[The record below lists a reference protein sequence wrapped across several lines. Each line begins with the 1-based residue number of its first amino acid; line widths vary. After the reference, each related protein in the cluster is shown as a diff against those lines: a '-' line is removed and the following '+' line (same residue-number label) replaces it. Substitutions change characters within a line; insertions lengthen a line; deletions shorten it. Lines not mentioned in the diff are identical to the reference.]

1 MLVDMRPVESSENI
15 TIMDEIDELLG
26 TRRSY
31 GWNSGSRPSM
41 ISAKYRLK
49 EERRKVLKISVN
61 KMKKID
67 DAESSLCRS
76 VLINNTVKRLQAETR
91 DDRTTGRTSPASPPS
106 PTSTGYHGYHSP
118 QLQAQ
123 PCGGG
128 GTGGGNPQLVDITNL
143 RESSPNGVGP
153 GGVGTNGA
161 VVGVCKTLANNNNNN
176 INNNNN
182 NTTTK
187 PMMMDVQSS
196 SLTAADQH
204 HHHHHHHHHLNSL
217 HNHSHHHHHHHNQHH
232 QHHHLHQSHL
242 HQNHH
247 HHHNF
252 HQTHQSSVSGC
263 SLPVQYTYDDV
274 EDEDDDTIA
283 SIMMQLP
290 SSTAAGGQSSSPCG
304 KRRRPSVD
312 EPLDD
317 LLSQFI
323 CNNNQREDED
333 VNVVDLDL
341 HEYPAAKRL
350 RTDEAAAAAAA
361 VAAATAASVTST
373 TTSSS
378 VTTADLCS
386 SDCWSLM
393 DTSCCDDTL
402 DLYGGQ
408 VPAAVEHQDVLL
420 PAAAAQSVAVTDC
433 CPLPSSSSLTT
444 LTSSASASASSSTHQ
459 DDHFGVSSTVAAS
472 GSTSPTSLS
481 CGQASM
487 FSEMQSAMFRNLIA
501 SLES

>member
-1 MLVDMRPVESSENI
+1 MRHVESSENI

-106 PTSTGYHGYHSP
+106 PTSYGYHTP
-118 QLQAQ
+118 QQQ
-123 PCGGG
+123 SCGGSLNNNSNINNNNNNNNHH
-128 GTGGGNPQLVDITNL
+128 NPQLVDITNL
-143 RESSPNGVGP
+143 RESPKSNV
-153 GGVGTNGA
+153 A
-161 VVGVCKTLANNNNNN
+161 AANKPADSALDPTS
-176 INNNNN
+176 
-182 NTTTK
+182 TTTT
-187 PMMMDVQSS
+187 SS
-196 SLTAADQH
+196 TG
-204 HHHHHHHHHLNSL
+204 
-217 HNHSHHHHHHHNQHH
+217 
-232 QHHHLHQSHL
+232 
-242 HQNHH
+242 
-247 HHHNF
+247 
-252 HQTHQSSVSGC
+252 VSYSYG
-263 SLPVQYTYDDV
+263 D
-274 EDEDDDTIA
+274 DDDTIT

-290 SSTAAGGQSSSPCG
+290 STANPTITTTATTHVTPAASSQTP
-304 KRRRPSVD
+304 KRKRSVD

-323 CNNNQREDED
+323 NSGSGGGHREDED

-361 VAAATAASVTST
+361 ASNT
-373 TTSSS
+373 
-378 VTTADLCS
+378 
-386 SDCWSLM
+386 DCWTLM
-393 DTSCCDDTL
+393 DSCCDAL

-420 PAAAAQSVAVTDC
+420 PAAVVTAAAAAAAAAAANNCSN
-433 CPLPSSSSLTT
+433 SHH
-444 LTSSASASASSSTHQ
+444 TSSASADCGQPPSCQLQT
-459 DDHFGVSSTVAAS
+459 DDHYGTAGS
-472 GSTSPTSLS
+472 GSTSPTNLS

>member
-1 MLVDMRPVESSENI
+1 MLLVNHGQMLVDMRPVESSENI

-106 PTSTGYHGYHSP
+106 PMSAGYGYHGP
-118 QLQAQ
+118 QQSQ
-123 PCGGG
+123 PCVGA
-128 GTGGGNPQLVDITNL
+128 GGNPQLVDITNL
-143 RESSPNGVGP
+143 RESSIGGANGVAS
-153 GGVGTNGA
+153 VG
-161 VVGVCKTLANNNNNN
+161 KTLTNNNSN

-182 NTTTK
+182 K
-187 PMMMDVQSS
+187 PLTDAQSS
-196 SLTAADQH
+196 SLAADQH
-204 HHHHHHHHHLNSL
+204 Q
-217 HNHSHHHHHHHNQHH
+217 SHHHHHHHN
-232 QHHHLHQSHL
+232 
-242 HQNHH
+242 HH
-247 HHHNF
+247 HHH
-252 HQTHQSSVSGC
+252 HQIQHQHHQSSSTTVS
-263 SLPVQYTYDDV
+263 QYDYDDDV
-274 EDEDDDTIA
+274 DDDDVEDDDTIA

-290 SSTAAGGQSSSPCG
+290 SSTTNGNGSSSSSCS
-304 KRRRPSVD
+304 KRKRPVD

-323 CNNNQREDED
+323 NNSQREDED

-361 VAAATAASVTST
+361 AAAAVAAAAHAVTSPST
-373 TTSSS
+373 
-378 VTTADLCS
+378 VTTDLCS

-393 DTSCCDDTL
+393 DTCCDENL

-420 PAAAAQSVAVTDC
+420 PVVAAQSVAAAADC
-433 CPLPSSSSLTT
+433 CPLLSSSS
-444 LTSSASASASSSTHQ
+444 SSHDEHYGGGSP
-459 DDHFGVSSTVAAS
+459 
-472 GSTSPTSLS
+472 GSTSPTNLS

>member
-1 MLVDMRPVESSENI
+1 MLVEMRPVESSENI

-106 PTSTGYHGYHSP
+106 PTSAGYGYHSP
-118 QLQAQ
+118 QQSQ
-123 PCGGG
+123 PCGGQ
-128 GTGGGNPQLVDITNL
+128 GGNPQLVDITNL
-143 RESSPNGVGP
+143 RESSCTNGT
-153 GGVGTNGA
+153 GGVG
-161 VVGVCKTLANNNNNN
+161 VGGNPVTVGKTLANNNNNN
-176 INNNNN
+176 NTSSNNNN
-182 NTTTK
+182 K
-187 PMMMDVQSS
+187 PLTEAQS
-196 SLTAADQH
+196 LLAAD
-204 HHHHHHHHHLNSL
+204 HHHHHHHLL
-217 HNHSHHHHHHHNQHH
+217 HHHHLQHHHHNNNHHHHHHHQQLQQQQHH
-232 QHHHLHQSHL
+232 QHL
-242 HQNHH
+242 HH
-247 HHHNF
+247 HHH
-252 HQTHQSSVSGC
+252 QQQQQQQQQSSSVTAPGGP
-263 SLPVQYTYDDV
+263 LPYGYDDEV
-274 EDEDDDTIA
+274 DDEDVDDEEVDDDDVDDDTIA
-283 SIMMQLP
+283 SIMMHLP
-290 SSTAAGGQSSSPCG
+290 SSSPRG
-304 KRRRPSVD
+304 KRKRCVD

-323 CNNNQREDED
+323 NNNQREDED

-361 VAAATAASVTST
+361 AAVAAVVAGTTPSAADATPLAT
-373 TTSSS
+373 
-378 VTTADLCS
+378 DLCS
-386 SDCWSLM
+386 PDCWSLM
-393 DTSCCDDTL
+393 DACCDDSL

-420 PAAAAQSVAVTDC
+420 QPTSVTAASVDC
-433 CPLPSSSSLTT
+433 CSSLS
-444 LTSSASASASSSTHQ
+444 LPPPPPSLDEQHHHYGVSASSSSAT
-459 DDHFGVSSTVAAS
+459 
-472 GSTSPTSLS
+472 GSTSPTNLS

>member
-91 DDRTTGRTSPASPPS
+91 DERTTGRTSPASPPS
-106 PTSTGYHGYHSP
+106 PMSAGYGYHSP
-118 QLQAQ
+118 QQSQ
-123 PCGGG
+123 PCGGP
-128 GTGGGNPQLVDITNL
+128 GGNPQLVDITNL
-143 RESSPNGVGP
+143 RESSCTNGTGSVGVG
-153 GGVGTNGA
+153 GNAVTVG
-161 VVGVCKTLANNNNNN
+161 KTLANNNNNN
-176 INNNNN
+176 NNNLSSNNNNKPLTESQSQLLATDHHHHHHLLHHHHLQHHHHN
-182 NTTTK
+182 NNHN
-187 PMMMDVQSS
+187 
-196 SLTAADQH
+196 H
-204 HHHHHHHHHLNSL
+204 HHHHHHQL
-217 HNHSHHHHHHHNQHH
+217 QHQQ
-232 QHHHLHQSHL
+232 QHHHLH
-242 HQNHH
+242 HQ
-247 HHHNF
+247 
-252 HQTHQSSVSGC
+252 QQQSSVSASGGPL
-263 SLPVQYTYDDV
+263 SYGYDDEV
-274 EDEDDDTIA
+274 DDEEVDDEEVDDDDVDDDTIA

-290 SSTAAGGQSSSPCG
+290 SSSPRN
-304 KRRRPSVD
+304 KRKRCVD

-323 CNNNQREDED
+323 NNQREEED

-361 VAAATAASVTST
+361 AAVAAVVAGTTPSSADTTPLAT
-373 TTSSS
+373 
-378 VTTADLCS
+378 DLCS
-386 SDCWSLM
+386 PDCWSLM
-393 DTSCCDDTL
+393 DACCDDSL
-402 DLYGGQ
+402 DLYGSQ
-408 VPAAVEHQDVLL
+408 VPSAVEHQDALL
-420 PAAAAQSVAVTDC
+420 QPTTNTSTSVDC
-433 CPLPSSSSLTT
+433 CSSLSLSLPPPPPT
-444 LTSSASASASSSTHQ
+444 LDEQHQHYGVAASSSAT
-459 DDHFGVSSTVAAS
+459 
-472 GSTSPTSLS
+472 GSTSPTNLS

>member
-106 PTSTGYHGYHSP
+106 PTSAGYGYHGP
-118 QLQAQ
+118 QQSQ
-123 PCGGG
+123 PCGGP
-128 GTGGGNPQLVDITNL
+128 GGNPQLVDITNL
-143 RESSPNGVGP
+143 RESSCTNGTGSVGVG
-153 GGVGTNGA
+153 GNAVTVG
-161 VVGVCKTLANNNNNN
+161 KTLANNNNNN
-176 INNNNN
+176 NNISSNNNNN
-182 NTTTK
+182 K
-187 PMMMDVQSS
+187 PLTEAQS
-196 SLTAADQH
+196 LLLAADHHHHHLLHHHHLQHHHHNNNH
-204 HHHHHHHHHLNSL
+204 HHHHHHHQL
-217 HNHSHHHHHHHNQHH
+217 QQQ
-232 QHHHLHQSHL
+232 QHHHLH
-242 HQNHH
+242 HH
-247 HHHNF
+247 HH
-252 HQTHQSSVSGC
+252 QQQQSSSATASGGP
-263 SLPVQYTYDDV
+263 LPYGYDDEV
-274 EDEDDDTIA
+274 DDEDVDDEEVDDDDVDDDTIA

-290 SSTAAGGQSSSPCG
+290 SSSPRG
-304 KRRRPSVD
+304 KRKRCVD

-323 CNNNQREDED
+323 NNNQREDED

-361 VAAATAASVTST
+361 AAVAAVVAGTTPSAADSTPLAT
-373 TTSSS
+373 
-378 VTTADLCS
+378 DLCS
-386 SDCWSLM
+386 PDCWSLM
-393 DTSCCDDTL
+393 DACCDDSL

-420 PAAAAQSVAVTDC
+420 QPTTVTSASVDC
-433 CPLPSSSSLTT
+433 CSSLSLPPPPPSLDEQHQHYGVATSSSSAT
-444 LTSSASASASSSTHQ
+444 
-459 DDHFGVSSTVAAS
+459 
-472 GSTSPTSLS
+472 GSTSPTNLS

>member
-1 MLVDMRPVESSENI
+1 MRPVESSENI

-41 ISAKYRLK
+41 ISAKYRMK

-91 DDRTTGRTSPASPPS
+91 DDRTAGRTSPASPPS
-106 PTSTGYHGYHSP
+106 PTSYGYHSP
-118 QLQAQ
+118 QQQ
-123 PCGGG
+123 PCGNVNINNNNNNN
-128 GTGGGNPQLVDITNL
+128 NPQLVDITNL
-143 RESSPNGVGP
+143 RESPVG
-153 GGVGTNGA
+153 GKINATNKPDT
-161 VVGVCKTLANNNNNN
+161 VLDVTS
-176 INNNNN
+176 
-182 NTTTK
+182 TTTT
-187 PMMMDVQSS
+187 SS
-196 SLTAADQH
+196 TGLS
-204 HHHHHHHHHLNSL
+204 
-217 HNHSHHHHHHHNQHH
+217 
-232 QHHHLHQSHL
+232 
-242 HQNHH
+242 
-247 HHHNF
+247 
-252 HQTHQSSVSGC
+252 
-263 SLPVQYTYDDV
+263 YDY
-274 EDEDDDTIA
+274 DDDTIT

-290 SSTAAGGQSSSPCG
+290 SAAASSQTP
-304 KRRRPSVD
+304 KRKRSVD

-323 CNNNQREDED
+323 NSNQREDED

-341 HEYPAAKRL
+341 HEFPAAKRL
-350 RTDEAAAAAAA
+350 RTDEAAAAAASN
-361 VAAATAASVTST
+361 VNTS
-373 TTSSS
+373 
-378 VTTADLCS
+378 ADLCTP
-386 SDCWSLM
+386 DWLM
-393 DTSCCDDTL
+393 ETCCDSL

-420 PAAAAQSVAVTDC
+420 PAAVVTAAAAAAAAAAASNSSQCSVDC
-433 CPLPSSSSLTT
+433 GQ
-444 LTSSASASASSSTHQ
+444 TSPEPDTE
-459 DDHFGVSSTVAAS
+459 DHFGGS
-472 GSTSPTSLS
+472 GSTSPTNLS

>member
-1 MLVDMRPVESSENI
+1 MRPVESSENI

-106 PTSTGYHGYHSP
+106 PTSAGYGYHSP
-118 QLQAQ
+118 QQSQ
-123 PCGGG
+123 PCGGSV
-128 GTGGGNPQLVDITNL
+128 GNPQLVDITNL
-143 RESSPNGVGP
+143 RESPTNGVGNVVA
-153 GGVGTNGA
+153 VG
-161 VVGVCKTLANNNNNN
+161 KTLANNNNN
-176 INNNNN
+176 ISNNNNN
-182 NTTTK
+182 NNNSSNK
-187 PMMMDVQSS
+187 PLTDAQSS
-196 SLTAADQH
+196 SLLGVDQHHHHHPHPHQNSNH
-204 HHHHHHHHHLNSL
+204 HHHHHHHH
-217 HNHSHHHHHHHNQHH
+217 NHHHHHHHHHNHPHHH
-232 QHHHLHQSHL
+232 QHH
-242 HQNHH
+242 
-247 HHHNF
+247 
-252 HQTHQSSVSGC
+252 QSSLVMAGES
-263 SLPVQYTYDDV
+263 VMQYEYDDDD
-274 EDEDDDTIA
+274 EDEDDEDAIA

-290 SSTAAGGQSSSPCG
+290 SSTSTSPCG
-304 KRRRPSVD
+304 GGAGGSKRKRSVD

-323 CNNNQREDED
+323 NNNQREDED

-361 VAAATAASVTST
+361 AAAEVQAAAATATGTGSSSNSSNSNSPPST
-373 TTSSS
+373 TTSTSA
-378 VTTADLCS
+378 TDLCS

-393 DTSCCDDTL
+393 DTCCDDTL

-420 PAAAAQSVAVTDC
+420 PAVAAQSVAAAAAAVDC
-433 CPLPSSSSLTT
+433 CPLPPSP
-444 LTSSASASASSSTHQ
+444 SALLQ
-459 DDHFGVSSTVAAS
+459 DDHYGSVAVSAA
-472 GSTSPTSLS
+472 GSTSPTNLS

>member
-1 MLVDMRPVESSENI
+1 
-15 TIMDEIDELLG
+15 MDEIDELLG

-106 PTSTGYHGYHSP
+106 PTSVGYGYHGGQP
-118 QLQAQ
+118 LQTQ
-123 PCGGG
+123 PCPG
-128 GTGGGNPQLVDITNL
+128 GGGNPQLVDITNL
-143 RESSPNGVGP
+143 RESPACNGGNNNNGVS
-153 GGVGTNGA
+153 
-161 VVGVCKTLANNNNNN
+161 VGVTSVGKTLQTNNNNNN
-176 INNNNN
+176 VNNNN
-182 NTTTK
+182 NTTTNNK
-187 PMMMDVQSS
+187 SLTAASSDTLQSS
-196 SLTAADQH
+196 SLLTVDQQHQLHHHHHLHHLHHHHHHQQHHHHQHHQQQQQQQLQSSSALTTLHHHHQQQQHPQQH
-204 HHHHHHHHHLNSL
+204 HHHHHHH
-217 HNHSHHHHHHHNQHH
+217 QP
-232 QHHHLHQSHL
+232 
-242 HQNHH
+242 
-247 HHHNF
+247 
-252 HQTHQSSVSGC
+252 SS
-263 SLPVQYTYDDV
+263 YDDYDDDDDDADDDDDDDDAAV
-274 EDEDDDTIA
+274 VDDDEDDTIA

-290 SSTAAGGQSSSPCG
+290 SSTTSAAGGRR
-304 KRRRPSVD
+304 KRSRTADVQQQQQD

-323 CNNNQREDED
+323 GGQREDED

-361 VAAATAASVTST
+361 AAAVQATSCSSSSPSAAASVSATA
-373 TTSSS
+373 
-378 VTTADLCS
+378 ADLCS

-393 DTSCCDDTL
+393 DTCCDDSTL

-420 PAAAAQSVAVTDC
+420 PAVVTAQSVAAASVADC
-433 CPLPSSSSLTT
+433 CPLSLQQSCSSPSS
-444 LTSSASASASSSTHQ
+444 Q
-459 DDHFGVSSTVAAS
+459 DEHYA

>member
-106 PTSTGYHGYHSP
+106 PTSAGYGYHGP
-118 QLQAQ
+118 QQTQ
-123 PCGGG
+123 PCGGP
-128 GTGGGNPQLVDITNL
+128 GGNPQLVDITNL
-143 RESSPNGVGP
+143 RESSCTNGTGSVGVGGNP
-153 GGVGTNGA
+153 VAGG
-161 VVGVCKTLANNNNNN
+161 KTLTNNNNNNNNN
-176 INNNNN
+176 ISSNNNNN
-182 NTTTK
+182 NK
-187 PMMMDVQSS
+187 PLTETQS
-196 SLTAADQH
+196 LLLAAD
-204 HHHHHHHHHLNSL
+204 HHHHHHLL
-217 HNHSHHHHHHHNQHH
+217 HHHHLQHHHHNNNHHHHHQLQQQQNHHHHLHHHHHHQ
-232 QHHHLHQSHL
+232 QQ
-242 HQNHH
+242 
-247 HHHNF
+247 
-252 HQTHQSSVSGC
+252 QSSSAAAPGGP
-263 SLPVQYTYDDV
+263 LPYGYDDDV
-274 EDEDDDTIA
+274 EDEEVDDEEVDDEEVDDDTIA

-290 SSTAAGGQSSSPCG
+290 SSSPRS
-304 KRRRPSVD
+304 KRKRCVD

-323 CNNNQREDED
+323 NNNQREDED

-361 VAAATAASVTST
+361 AAVAAVVAGT
-373 TTSSS
+373 TPSADATSSA
-378 VTTADLCS
+378 TDLCS
-386 SDCWSLM
+386 PDCWSLM
-393 DTSCCDDTL
+393 DTCCDDSL

-420 PAAAAQSVAVTDC
+420 QPTTASVDC
-433 CPLPSSSSLTT
+433 CSSLSLPPPPPTPSLDEQHQHYGVATSSSS
-444 LTSSASASASSSTHQ
+444 SAT
-459 DDHFGVSSTVAAS
+459 
-472 GSTSPTSLS
+472 GSTSPTNLS

>member
-106 PTSTGYHGYHSP
+106 PTSAGYGYHNP
-118 QLQAQ
+118 QQSQ
-123 PCGGG
+123 PCGGP
-128 GTGGGNPQLVDITNL
+128 GGNPQLVDITNL
-143 RESSPNGVGP
+143 RESSCTNGT
-153 GGVGTNGA
+153 GGVGVGGTA
-161 VVGVCKTLANNNNNN
+161 VAGGKSLTNNNNNN
-176 INNNNN
+176 NLSSNNNNN
-182 NTTTK
+182 NNNK
-187 PMMMDVQSS
+187 PLTEAQSLLLAS
-196 SLTAADQH
+196 D
-204 HHHHHHHHHLNSL
+204 HHHHHHHLL
-217 HNHSHHHHHHHNQHH
+217 HHHHLQHHHHNNNHHHHHHQLQQQQHHHLHHHHHHHQ
-232 QHHHLHQSHL
+232 QQ
-242 HQNHH
+242 Q
-247 HHHNF
+247 
-252 HQTHQSSVSGC
+252 QQSSSAAAAPGG
-263 SLPVQYTYDDV
+263 PYGYDDDV
-274 EDEDDDTIA
+274 DDEDVDDEEVDDEEVEDDTIA

-290 SSTAAGGQSSSPCG
+290 SSSPRG
-304 KRRRPSVD
+304 KRKRCVD

-323 CNNNQREDED
+323 NNNQREDED

-361 VAAATAASVTST
+361 AAVAAVVAGTNPSSAADASSAPSAT
-373 TTSSS
+373 
-378 VTTADLCS
+378 DLCS
-386 SDCWSLM
+386 PDCWSLM
-393 DTSCCDDTL
+393 DTCCDDPL

-420 PAAAAQSVAVTDC
+420 QPTTASVDC
-433 CPLPSSSSLTT
+433 CSSLSLPPPTPAPS
-444 LTSSASASASSSTHQ
+444 LEEQHQHYGVATSSAAT
-459 DDHFGVSSTVAAS
+459 
-472 GSTSPTSLS
+472 GSTSPTNLS
-481 CGQASM
+481 CGQASSM
-487 FSEMQSAMFRNLIA
+487 FCEMQSAMFRNLIA

>member
-106 PTSTGYHGYHSP
+106 PTSAGYGYHGP
-118 QLQAQ
+118 QQSQ
-123 PCGGG
+123 PCGGP
-128 GTGGGNPQLVDITNL
+128 GGNPQLVDITNL
-143 RESSPNGVGP
+143 RESSCTNGT
-153 GGVGTNGA
+153 GGVGVGGTA
-161 VVGVCKTLANNNNNN
+161 VAGGKSLTNNNNNN
-176 INNNNN
+176 NLSSNNNNN
-182 NTTTK
+182 NNNNNK
-187 PMMMDVQSS
+187 PLTEAQSLLLAS
-196 SLTAADQH
+196 D
-204 HHHHHHHHHLNSL
+204 HHHHHHHHLL
-217 HNHSHHHHHHHNQHH
+217 HHHHLQHHHQNNNHHHHHHQLQQQQHHHLHHHHHHHQ
-232 QHHHLHQSHL
+232 QQ
-242 HQNHH
+242 Q
-247 HHHNF
+247 
-252 HQTHQSSVSGC
+252 QQQQSSSAAAPGG
-263 SLPVQYTYDDV
+263 PYGYDDDV
-274 EDEDDDTIA
+274 DDEDVDDEEVDDEEVEDDTIA

-290 SSTAAGGQSSSPCG
+290 SSSPRG
-304 KRRRPSVD
+304 KRKRCVD

-323 CNNNQREDED
+323 NNNQREDED

-361 VAAATAASVTST
+361 AAVAAVVAGTTPSSAADASSAPSAT
-373 TTSSS
+373 
-378 VTTADLCS
+378 DLCS
-386 SDCWSLM
+386 PDCWTLM
-393 DTSCCDDTL
+393 DTCCDDPL

-420 PAAAAQSVAVTDC
+420 QPTTASVDC
-433 CPLPSSSSLTT
+433 CSSLSLPPPSPAPSLDEQHQHYGVAT
-444 LTSSASASASSSTHQ
+444 SSSTA
-459 DDHFGVSSTVAAS
+459 T
-472 GSTSPTSLS
+472 GSTSPTNLS
-481 CGQASM
+481 CGQASSM
-487 FSEMQSAMFRNLIA
+487 FCEMQSAMFRNLIA

>member
-91 DDRTTGRTSPASPPS
+91 DERTTGRTSPASPPS
-106 PTSTGYHGYHSP
+106 PTSAGYGYLHGP
-118 QLQAQ
+118 LQQSHQ
-123 PCGGG
+123 PCT
-128 GTGGGNPQLVDITNL
+128 GTGGNPQLVDITNL
-143 RESSPNGVGP
+143 RESPACNGAGNGV
-153 GGVGTNGA
+153 V
-161 VVGVCKTLANNNNNN
+161 VVGKTLLQPNNNNNN
-176 INNNNN
+176 SNINNNN
-182 NTTTK
+182 K
-187 PMMMDVQSS
+187 PLLTDALQSS
-196 SLTAADQH
+196 SLAADHHHPH
-204 HHHHHHHHHLNSL
+204 HHHHHHHHH
-217 HNHSHHHHHHHNQHH
+217 NHHQHHHHHNSQHLHPH
-232 QHHHLHQSHL
+232 QHHH
-242 HQNHH
+242 
-247 HHHNF
+247 
-252 HQTHQSSVSGC
+252 QSSS
-263 SLPVQYTYDDV
+263 SSTTTTAVQQQQFDYDDC
-274 EDEDDDTIA
+274 EDRCDDDCNDDTIA

-290 SSTAAGGQSSSPCG
+290 TSADDASSSLSSPSSCG
-304 KRRRPSVD
+304 VKRKRPSSPPVQD
-312 EPLDD
+312 EEPLDD

-323 CNNNQREDED
+323 NCSGGQREDED

-350 RTDEAAAAAAA
+350 RTDEEAAAAAAAA
-361 VAAATAASVTST
+361 VVATGSTAVSVSSSSSSATATS
-373 TTSSS
+373 
-378 VTTADLCS
+378 DLCS
-386 SDCWSLM
+386 TDCWSLM
-393 DTSCCDDTL
+393 DTCCGDDSL

-420 PAAAAQSVAVTDC
+420 PAAATDC
-433 CPLPSSSSLTT
+433 CPPSSPAVGSHDEQQLY
-444 LTSSASASASSSTHQ
+444 
-459 DDHFGVSSTVAAS
+459 S

-487 FSEMQSAMFRNLIA
+487 FSEMQMQSAMFRNLIA